1 MKILIQQL
9 QEVEDPR
16 TGNALVHILTDILFI
31 AIAATAADADS
42 WYEVVYYAKMHEAL
56 FPEVFEIA
64 LWYSFT

>member
-31 AIAATAADADS
+31 AIAATVTDADS
-42 WYEVVYYAKMHEAL
+42 WYEVED
-56 FPEVFEIA
+56 
-64 LWYSFT
+64 